1 MTRHTILPDLNSRLT
16 LARRRLLRMRLA
28 IPLLLLILA
37 LSIVPAH
44 ADPGDPVS
52 PWIGPAP
59 ELADDYVPKLS
70 PAAVGA
76 YNPVDVRDRA
86 AVVAHFNANYSTTNP
101 AIGWTGNHA
110 ACDQGDTSAEF
121 KNAVID
127 QINFYRRMAG
137 IQDVA
142 LAGALD
148 NLGAQKAALL
158 MSVNN
163 ALSHNPPAGWTCYS
177 EMNAADPKGNDYTG
191 RSNLYRSVNG
201 AESIHGYIRD
211 PGDVNT
217 AVGHRGWVLWPQRTE
232 IGTGDVPAGPGV
244 SEANALYVLGAESAT
259 RQTRDRISGYEVVA
273 WPPPGY
279 VPYQIAFSRWSLE
292 YPGADFSA
300 ATVTMTELSCP
311 NKRPITTEIQNR
323 GNRLVWIPTA
333 IAGYNSNGEGSHP
346 KPGADTVYRVTI
358 DDATVDGATVAF
370 HYNVIVIDP
379 ATDPSLMRGAATDP
393 GSMIWEG
400 SNSTDWNSCQNWSN
414 HRAPLAID
422 NVTIPA
428 GAPPPVLGSGVAEV
442 GSLTVADGASL
453 HLTGGSL
460 NVYGNWS
467 EEGSAYTAA
476 TSGTIHFVGDA
487 AQAVT
492 LGEQTT
498 LPNLT
503 VGSGAAV
510 RIIGSANIDGDV
522 TILERG
528 SFQADSLKVAGNW
541 DDRNVGSGFIPGT
554 ATVIFDGTAQTIDK
568 LTGGT
573 DVDEDFND
581 NTIDSCSFGLPPG
594 WTRQQA
600 ESPGFLWCG
609 TGNANTPGVA
619 MRWAST
625 PDGWLFTPALS
636 LSAGVSYQLA
646 YKYQVQFTGDDSFA
660 AHVAAA
666 PTAAAMLATPAI
678 HGPVN
683 GSTTPANASVSFTV
697 PSDGTYYIGF
707 RSQGSNY
714 GIVDDVRVTGQAGVT
729 FHNLTAAAGTT
740 TFLKDVAVTGDLRVD
755 AGATVALRADSMTV
769 EGSVVN
775 NGGLKQE
782 RIVADGSAT
791 RFLHIQNRAKT
802 ATKYAGVDI
811 TPNGAGLGATWVN
824 ILGNQT
830 ACNSGDEMIRRCFDI
845 IPTSAQPAT
854 VRFWY
859 LDSEKGAQ
867 DSAGINTY
875 HWNGTAWDALTPATP
890 PRGTE
895 GAYAWVEAVNVASYS
910 PFGPSD
916 SLPTGPPVAEM
927 DLMGN
932 GLPIISG
939 DTTPSATDDTDFGPV
954 LPGGEPVTRTFTIHN
969 TSPNVLFLMGTE
981 PVTVSGSDAF
991 QVVSQPPATIASN
1004 SSAAFQLRFA
1014 PSVAGLLT
1022 AQILI
1027 ANNDGDEN
1035 PYTFRVQ
1042 GGKVAPSYLYL
1053 PAVQR

>member
-1 MTRHTILPDLNSRLT
+1 MTRHSLLPNLFSRLT
-16 LARRRLLRMRLA
+16 SASRRVLGLWLS
-28 IPLLLLILA
+28 IPLFLLIFA
-37 LSIVPAH
+37 LQIAPAQAERDKPIVPEPGPVPEETVGH
-44 ADPGDPVS
+44 AS
-52 PWIGPAP
+52 T
-59 ELADDYVPKLS
+59 LS
-70 PAAVGA
+70 PAAAGA
-76 YNPVDVRDRA
+76 YNPVDVKDRA
-86 AVVAHFNANYSTTNP
+86 AVVAHFNADYNTTNP
-101 AIGWTGNHA
+101 PIGWTGSHA
-110 ACDQGDTSAEF
+110 ACAQGDTSAEF

-142 LAGALD
+142 LAGALH
-148 NLGAQKAALL
+148 NVGVQKAALL

-163 ALSHNPPAGWTCYS
+163 ALSHSPPAAWTCYS
-177 EMNAADPKGNDYTG
+177 EMNAADPKGNDYAG
-191 RSNLYRSVNG
+191 MSNLYRSVNG
-201 AESIHGYIRD
+201 AEAIHGYMID
-211 PGDVNT
+211 PGGINT
-217 AVGHRGWVLWPQRTE
+217 AVGHRGWILWPQRSE
-232 IGTGDVPAGPGV
+232 IGTGDVPAGAGA
-244 SEANALYVLGAESAT
+244 STANALYVFGAESAT
-259 RQTRDRISGYEVVA
+259 RQTRDKISGYEVVA

-279 VPYQIAFSRWSLE
+279 VPYPVAYARWSLE
-292 YPGADFSA
+292 YPGADFSV
-300 ATVTMTELSCP
+300 ATVTMTELGCP
-311 NKRPITTEIQNR
+311 NETPVTTEIQNR
-323 GNRLVWIPTA
+323 GSRLVWVPTA
-333 IAGYNSNGEGSHP
+333 IAGYETDGRGTHP
-346 KPGADTVYRVTI
+346 KPGADTVYRVTVS
-358 DDATVDGATVAF
+358 DAVMDGATVAF
-370 HYNVIVIDP
+370 SYNVIVIDP
-379 ATDPSLMRGAATDP
+379 ATNPDPMTWD
-393 GSMIWEG
+393 GSD
-400 SNSTDWNSCQNWSN
+400 STDWNDCRNWSN
-414 HRAPLAID
+414 NRVPLALD
-422 NVTIPA
+422 DVTIPA
-428 GAPPPVLGSGVAEV
+428 GAPAAVIGGGMAEV
-442 GSLTVADGASL
+442 DSLTVADGASL
-453 HLTGGSL
+453 HLTNGTL

-467 EEGSAYTAA
+467 EEGSGYTAGI
-476 TSGTIHFVGDA
+476 SGTIHFLGDA
-487 AQAVT
+487 AQSVT
-492 LGEQTT
+492 VGEQTKF
-498 LPNLT
+498 PNLT
-503 VGSGAAV
+503 VGRGASV
-510 RIIGSANIDGDV
+510 SVNGSADIDGDV
-522 TILERG
+522 TILESG
-528 SFQADSLKVAGNW
+528 SLQAGSLKVAGNW
-541 DDRNVGSGFIPGT
+541 DDRNVGSGFVPGT
-554 ATVIFDGTAQTIDK
+554 ATVIFDGTAQEIDK
-568 LTGGT
+568 LTAAMAI
-573 DVDEDFND
+573 EENFNGND
-581 NTIDSCSFGLPPG
+581 IDSCSFGLPPG

-707 RSQGSNY
+707 RSQGNNY

-729 FHNLTAAAGTT
+729 FHNLTAATGTT
-740 TFLKDVAVTGDLRVD
+740 TFLKDVAVTGDLRVE
-755 AGATVALRADSMTV
+755 AGATVALRADNMTV

-782 RIVADGSAT
+782 RTVADSTLT

-811 TPNGAGLGATWVN
+811 TPNGAGLGTTWVN

-867 DSAGINTY
+867 NSAEINTY
-875 HWNGTAWDALTPATP
+875 HWNGTAWDPLTPATP
-890 PRGTE
+890 PRGSVGE
-895 GAYAWVEAVNVASYS
+895 YVWVEAVNVADYS

-927 DLMGN
+927 DLFGN

-939 DTTPSATDDTDFGPV
+939 DTTPSADDFTDFGPV
-954 LPGGEPVTRTFTIHN
+954 VPGGEPVTRTFAIHN
-969 TSPNVLFLMGTE
+969 TSPNVLFLMGAE
-981 PVTVSGSDAF
+981 PVTVGGSDAF
-991 QVVSQPPATIASN
+991 QVVSQPPATIAGN
-1004 SSAAFQLRFA
+1004 SSATFQVRFA
-1014 PSVAGLLT
+1014 PSNAGLLT

-1042 GGKVAPSYLYL
+1042 GGMAAPSYLYL